1 MEKLKLYNI
10 FAYIG
15 WFAIIYYF
23 ILTIVSFHAAFAEFW
38 LALSILSYII
48 YKMLKSNLIGHSL
61 VRILAIF
68 ISIGLIIFLTLEGL
82 IIYTGTIEDDRA
94 TDYVLVLG
102 AGLNKE
108 KISKS
113 LRFRLDKAIEF
124 NRIHSNIP
132 IIVSGGMGKGEDI
145 TEALA
150 MKRYLV
156 SNGVKENNIIMEE
169 ESTNTYENFKFSKEI
184 MKNKNKEHNSES
196 KEDISVT
203 LITNRFHMFRAK
215 YIGTN
220 TGLNIYCYSA
230 PNEIV
235 TALNFYVRE
244 SFACIKELIYHYI
257 K

>member
-1 MEKLKLYNI
+1 MENLKLYHI
-10 FAYIG
+10 FVYIG

-23 ILTIVSFHAAFAEFW
+23 ILTIVSFHVAFAEFW
-38 LALSILSYII
+38 LVLAILSYII
-48 YKMLKSNLIGHSL
+48 YKTLKNNLIGHSL

-68 ISIGLIIFLTLEGL
+68 ISIVLIIFLTLEGL
-82 IIYTGTIEDDRA
+82 IIYTGTIENDRA

-102 AGLNKE
+102 AGIKKE
-108 KISKS
+108 KVSTS

-124 NRIHSNIP
+124 NKIHSNIP

-184 MKNKNKEHNSES
+184 MENNEHNSES
-196 KEDISVT
+196 KENISVT

-220 TGLNIYCYSA
+220 TELNIYCYSA
-230 PNEIV
+230 PNEIA

>member
-1 MEKLKLYNI
+1 MDKLKLYNL
-10 FAYIG
+10 FVCLG
-15 WFAIIYYF
+15 WFAIVYYC
-23 ILTIVSFHAAFAEFW
+23 ILKIVNFHAAFAGFW
-38 LALSILSYII
+38 LALAILSYIA
-48 YKMLKSNLIGHSL
+48 YWVLKNNLIGNSL
-61 VRILAIF
+61 GKILTIL
-68 ISIGLIIFLTLEGL
+68 ISIGLIIFFVLEGL
-82 IIYTGTIEDDRA
+82 IIYTGTIEDDRI

-102 AGLNKE
+102 AGINKE
-108 KISKS
+108 QVSKS

-124 NRIHSNIP
+124 NEIHSNIP
-132 IIVSGGMGKGEDI
+132 IIVSGGMGNGEDI

-184 MKNKNKEHNSES
+184 MENKNNEHNSES

-230 PNEIV
+230 PNEIT